1 MKIKNFTILL
11 ILLSF
16 AMLLV
21 SGCDDRDLPTSTDA
35 EYKIVRLESTVDLI
49 YADNNVTFAYISAY
63 VKDNNNFGA
72 AEIPVRFQTDRGSIV
87 TAENTNQSGIAK
99 VPFYDAGEVGEATIT
114 ATVFTYS
121 QYDATEITG
130 EDAKSIKVT
139 IAEKPPVGDL
149 TIEISS
155 NEFIVNQS
163 VLVRARVFDALTN
176 PVADSTMIRF
186 ETDRGFFVA
195 DDGETNMGSIAI
207 IPTQNGMAPLNLNVG
222 QQAGMG
228 SVSVRI
234 DTLSASRNFNVKPG
248 NPFNLDLLTYLGD
261 DDLEIIEET
270 SETTLDNE
278 YNIVIQANLKDA
290 YNNASP
296 NKVIRFE
303 TDLGSFYNTSESYTQ
318 NTDADGIAKV
328 VFTPG
333 LSAGPATIK
342 AFANNDTLS
351 TEALFTIKSDELY
364 SIRFNNT
371 DQITLNVANTGGV
384 DSKILYVNLFDING
398 NLIDNATDIYFKIIN
413 SNIPG
418 SNNGQPAY
426 LSNQDEDGVVYTTS
440 SGGQAAV
447 SVVAGT
453 GSGVIQLRVA
463 NQREAL
469 ANTQIEGAITATKA
483 NILIQAGPPA
493 NISWGDVAFD
503 QGTNVGGGMW
513 ELLLAVSVKDIY
525 NNPVSYG
532 TSVFYEL
539 TNQDNLPATIQANGY
554 TGNGPEVSSNDAGA
568 SQIDSTSSIGTSY
581 TLLTYSGSLTYSDL
595 ELNARCVGG
604 YGEDINESYI
614 LEVPWNAPD
623 TDMQVTPGNID
634 FWDGDPGASGSDFQW
649 AIVTVRARDGQG
661 FPTPGVF
668 WTFTADR
675 GYFYDYQ
682 VTFTQTN
689 EATTAADGYARIR
702 LKIFRDYGLPSPD
715 GITPGQQ
722 QIQIEG
728 RVLGTGITQRGNTL
742 ILRYPG
748 PNPAN

>member
-114 ATVFTYS
+114 AIVFTYS

-195 DDGETNMGSIAI
+195 ADGETNMGSIAI

-248 NPFNLDLLTYLGD
+248 NPFNLNLLTYLGD
-261 DDLEIIEET
+261 EDLNIIEET

-469 ANTQIEGAITATKA
+469 ANTQIEGAITATKT

-539 TNQDNLPATIQANGY
+539 TNQANLPATIQANGY
-554 TGNGPEVSSNDAGA
+554 TGNGPEVSANDAGA
-568 SQIDSTSSIGTSY
+568 SQIDSTSSIGISY

-634 FWDGDPGASGSDFQW
+634 FWDGDPGASGSDFLW

>member
-49 YADNNVTFAYISAY
+49 YADNNVTFSYISAY

-87 TAENTNQSGIAK
+87 TSANTNPSGIAK

-261 DDLEIIEET
+261 EDLNVIEET

-554 TGNGPEVSSNDAGA
+554 TGNGPEVSANDAGA